1 MRNLDRVEEFR
12 REAKNAMFTKQQAI
26 AVTLNLL
33 DAERRSG
40 KNSEEETQLL
50 TEAMQKISFRYLDT
64 SESATDALLDSLSV
78 ARLTV
83 EDITAAIDA
92 VLFECRMA

>member
-33 DAERRSG
+33 DAERCSE
-40 KNSEEETQLL
+40 KNSEEEMQLL
-50 TEAMQKISFRYLDT
+50 TEAMQKISFRYLD
-64 SESATDALLDSLSV
+64 SLSV

-83 EDITAAIDA
+83 EDIAAAIDA